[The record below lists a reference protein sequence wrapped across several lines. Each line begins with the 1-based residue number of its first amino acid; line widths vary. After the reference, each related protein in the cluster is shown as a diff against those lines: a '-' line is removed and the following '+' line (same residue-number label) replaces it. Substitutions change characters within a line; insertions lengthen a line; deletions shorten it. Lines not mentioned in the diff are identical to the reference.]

1 MNYQS
6 IFDHTWQLRNKGKM
20 NEAVQLAS
28 EALKNAEEK
37 NDLHGQALMLKIIA
51 QVNHDNGQLGEAL
64 KTYKRIE
71 PIYIQ
76 LDKKPQ
82 QMHVLRHIGSLFL
95 EMGKAECA
103 EKCLV
108 QVVDHYEAHEV
119 LALEKA
125 NALNAYGKS
134 LQARDKSKEAAKQL
148 NKAKAIYENLGIN
161 F

>member
-6 IFDHTWQLRNKGKM
+6 IFDHTWQLRNKGKLQ
-20 NEAVQLAS
+20 EAIQLAS
-28 EALKNAEEK
+28 DALKDAENQK
-37 NDLHGQALMLKIIA
+37 DLHGQAMMLKIIA
-51 QVNHDNGQLGEAL
+51 QVNQDRGELGEAL
-64 KTYKRIE
+64 KTYKQIE
-71 PIYIQ
+71 PLYIE
-76 LDKKPQ
+76 LNKKPE

-108 QVVDHYEAHEV
+108 QVVDHYETHETF
-119 LALEKA
+119 ALEKA

-134 LQARDKSKEAAKQL
+134 LEARDKSSEATTQL
-148 NKAKAIYENLGIN
+148 NKAKAIYKELGIN